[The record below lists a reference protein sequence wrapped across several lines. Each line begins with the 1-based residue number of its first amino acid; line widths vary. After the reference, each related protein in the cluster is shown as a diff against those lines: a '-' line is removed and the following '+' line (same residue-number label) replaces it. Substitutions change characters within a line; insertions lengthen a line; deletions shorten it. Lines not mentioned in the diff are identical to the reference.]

1 MQLTRPRFGL
11 VCRQHMIQWAKFEAA
26 LATDLDRALLEDEQR
41 HLKSALDAADSGHI
55 TAHKF
60 GAFVQGFGPSVRD
73 SVEQVRG
80 RHGA

>member
-1 MQLTRPRFGL
+1 M
-11 VCRQHMIQWAKFEAA
+11 VQWNKFEAA
-26 LATDLDRALLEDEQR
+26 LATDLHRELRDEEQR

-73 SVEQVRG
+73 SVEQVRQSCRRG
-80 RHGA
+80 SVT